1 MAKNGTTPPAPQE
14 RPAPAIGEHPILP
27 PEPAPQIGRDNCT
40 DETRRDFYR
49 KALIAKIAHEAAL
62 AGAKTKNAEYRNVL
76 KEAKHHGVSSEA
88 IAYALN
94 NRRGDEDTLVLQLRE
109 QLKMLDLNGVVPG
122 IVDKILARLDIQ
134 EPTRNEREQITLDR
148 AYDGGV
154 FDGRSGKPRD
164 GNPYVSGSDQYDA
177 HDRGWLIGQHAIA
190 AEMAPQPPATVQ

>member
-1 MAKNGTTPPAPQE
+1 MAKNGTTPPVDEQEPQ
-14 RPAPAIGEHPILP
+14 
-27 PEPAPQIGRDNCT
+27 PQIGRDNCT

-94 NRRGDEDTLVLQLRE
+94 NRREDEDTLVLQLRE

-154 FDGRSGKPRD
+154 HDGAGGKPRD
-164 GNPYVSGSDQYDA
+164 GNPYPPGSEQYDA
-177 HDRGWLIGQHAIA
+177 HDRGWLLAQRAIA
-190 AEMAPQPPATVQ
+190 NEMAPQPPATVQ

>member
-1 MAKNGTTPPAPQE
+1 MAKNGTTPPVDEQEPQ
-14 RPAPAIGEHPILP
+14 
-27 PEPAPQIGRDNCT
+27 PQIGRDNCT

-76 KEAKHHGVSSEA
+76 KDAKKAGVDTAA
-88 IAYALN
+88 ITTVLAD
-94 NRRGDEDTLVLQLRE
+94 RFQDEDILVIQLRE
-109 QLKMLDLNGVVPG
+109 HLKMLDLAGVVPG

-148 AYDGGV
+148 AYDGGC
-154 FDGRSGKPRD
+154 FDGREGKPRD
-164 GNPYVSGSDQYDA
+164 GNPYPAGSEQFDA